1 MNNLNSLEY
10 PPKPQSPEPGFL
22 NQLANT
28 PSTFLWLN
36 SEKHSRFLEVVKNH
50 SDERTKELII
60 EIKTINKLI
69 RGLEERKNK

>member
-1 MNNLNSLEY
+1 VNNLNPLEY

-36 SEKHSRFLEVVKNH
+36 NEKHSRYLELTKNH
-50 SDERTKELII
+50 SDDKAKELII

-69 RGLEERKNK
+69 RGLEERKSK